1 MLTQQK
7 FRTKFAIHP
16 DFPCTSGTPHPPLLI
31 LFEFLNLGQWKVLL
45 FVRFQLHVAAEV
57 NVIKYKMLKAEI
69 TKLFVNDLS
78 CDTL

>member
-1 MLTQQK
+1 M
-7 FRTKFAIHP
+7 
-16 DFPCTSGTPHPPLLI
+16 I

>member
-1 MLTQQK
+1 MSMCISRGYAYTAKVLHE
-7 FRTKFAIHP
+7 I
-16 DFPCTSGTPHPPLLI
+16 CLLPPI
-31 LFEFLNLGQWKVLL
+31 LPIPFEFLNLGQWKVLL